1 MTASD
6 NLINKITP
14 ARIQVGRTG
23 TRPLTTSLL
32 KFRADH
38 ASARD
43 AVNSELSEKFSAKIV
58 ADFKAQVVQSLCTD
72 RSDFVL
78 YPPKGKQIKPAGLQ
92 LVKDT
97 CVHTPDV
104 QIVISDG
111 LSARAVE
118 ANVLDLL
125 PILLDGLQLQSLK
138 CGTPV
143 LVRFGRVAA
152 ADPIAHTLGARL
164 VINLVGERPGLSSS
178 ESLSAYITLNPGP
191 HTISSD
197 RTVVSNIHN
206 GGTPCLEAGAYI
218 AQLVKRIFRLNVS
231 GVKLQQADG

>member
-1 MTASD
+1 
-6 NLINKITP
+6 
-14 ARIQVGRTG
+14 
-23 TRPLTTSLL
+23 LL

-38 ASARD
+38 AGARD
-43 AVNSELSEKFSAKIV
+43 AVHGELSDKFV
-58 ADFKAQVVQSLCTD
+58 AAISTEFKAQVVQSLCSD

-78 YPPKGKQIKPAGLQ
+78 FPPKGKQIEPTGLQ
-92 LVKDT
+92 LVRDT
-97 CVHTPDV
+97 CEHHPDV

-125 PILLDGLQLQSLK
+125 PILMDGLRLQNFK
-138 CGTPV
+138 YGTPV

-152 ADPIAHTLGARL
+152 ADPIAHLLGARL
-164 VINLVGERPGLSSS
+164 VINLVGERPGLSSA

-191 HTISSD
+191 HTISSE
-197 RTVVSNIHN
+197 RTVVSNIHQ
-206 GGTPCLEAGAYI
+206 GGTPALEAGAYI
-218 AQLVKRIFRLNVS
+218 VQLVRRIFKLNVS